1 METTSRTSPHVFCEG
16 FRRGHRRLGMKLSL
30 FVLYAAAAIP
40 AASLA
45 QNATPVPAPPPSTR
59 VGPRPLPQTVT
70 STAEPAEDEPRFD
83 FKFAG
88 GPVKEFVT
96 ALGAARGKPVN
107 VVISKEAESTLIP
120 PVEVYRV
127 TVSALFRALSA
138 ASERQVMV
146 RSGSTYQVKNV
157 GFSFV
162 SSDTGSAD
170 AVWTFRVLDAPE
182 SIAEQPPPAERV
194 VQFYPVAEY
203 LTHFSVEDITTAIEA
218 GWNLQ
223 SETKAEKTPRP
234 TIKFHEETKLLIC
247 AGSKLEIEM
256 IPQVLKGLLQM
267 LQYPRTENLKITR
280 KAKEIV
286 IPKVEFRDATI
297 RETVE
302 FIRRKALELDPEKQG
317 VNVLLHDINPQPGPG
332 DQRVSLSLTNTPV
345 LEVLRLTAEL
355 GNADLEIR
363 DSAILLRTR
372 PQLDPHAVAGGG
384 HDAALS
390 PGPPGIPGLEPPP
403 GPRPPIGRPPA
414 PGAPRPPH

>member
-1 METTSRTSPHVFCEG
+1 MIFCEG
-16 FRRGHRRLGMKLSL
+16 FRRGHRRWDMKLSF
-30 FVLYAAAAIP
+30 FVLCASAMIP
-40 AASLA
+40 AVALA
-45 QNATPVPAPPPSTR
+45 QNAAPVPAPPPSAR

-70 STAEPAEDEPRFD
+70 SSAEEDEPRFD

-146 RSGSTYQVKNV
+146 RSGNTYQLKNV
-157 GFSFV
+157 GFTFV
-162 SSDTGSAD
+162 SSNQDSGD
-170 AVWTFRVLDAPE
+170 AVWTFRVMDAPE

-247 AGSKLEIEM
+247 AGSKLEIEI
-256 IPQVLKGLLQM
+256 IPQVLKGLSQM
-267 LQYPRTENLKITR
+267 LQYPRTDNLKITR
-280 KAKEIV
+280 KAKEIL
-286 IPKVEFRDATI
+286 IPKVEFRDASI
-297 RETVE
+297 REAVE

-317 VNVLLHDINPQPGPG
+317 VNVLLHEINPQNGPA
-332 DQRVSLSLTNTPV
+332 DQRVSLSLINTPV
-345 LEVLRLTAEL
+345 IEVLRLTAEL

-372 PQLDPHAVAGGG
+372 PHLDPHAVAGGG
-384 HDAALS
+384 HGAAPP
-390 PGPPGIPGLEPPP
+390 PGPPGIPGLEPHP
-403 GPRPPIGRPPA
+403 GPPPPIGISPA
-414 PGAPRPPH
+414 PGAPRPLR